1 MSKRVCTLLLA
12 LVLILSLGSTALA
25 SVSYTEIHGTST
37 DFKTYLVVKNDA
49 NIPAAEYTYTIAA
62 GTPVAANLSAGTL
75 AVLAGP
81 TPANVVIGNA
91 GKTSFTVNQATT
103 AGTATD
109 GIVNSTEKKYA
120 TNTVTVNFANVQ
132 FDEPGVYRYVITQAG
147 DSTKAYLQD
156 DSVATRTL
164 DVYIKDNNGTL
175 EVEGYVMYSGT
186 VTTGPK
192 ADGTTSETKT
202 SKYVNTVLTQD
213 YSLTKQVSGNQA
225 SKDKYFK
232 FTVTIANAGN
242 GTIINVDMSAA
253 QKTPTKS
260 SATIYEAAAMSTANN
275 ITSLAAG
282 TDGSITHDF
291 YLSHGDTIRLTG
303 VPKSAVVTVVEVP
316 EDYTCDKQSNTS
328 ATTIVSDDVA
338 VTFTNTRAGTVPTG
352 VILSVVPGIL
362 VVAFA
367 SAGLILF
374 SRKKRSEA

>member
-25 SVSYTEIHGTST
+25 SVGYRKIPGTST

-103 AGTATD
+103 AGAASD
-109 GIVNSTEKKYA
+109 GIADSTEKKYA
-120 TNTVTVNFANVQ
+120 TNTVTVNFANVE

-186 VTTGPK
+186 VTNGPK
-192 ADGTTSETKT
+192 ADGTPSETKT

-232 FTVTIANAGN
+232 FTVTITNAGN
-242 GTIINVDMSAA
+242 GTIMNVDMSAA

-260 SATIYEAAAMSTANN
+260 SATIYEEAAMSTANN

-316 EDYTCDKQSNTS
+316 EDYTCDQQSNTS
-328 ATTIVSDDVA
+328 ETTIVSDDVA

-362 VVAFA
+362 VVALA